1 MITAVVFP
9 GQGAQYVG
17 MGQAFFRENENAQM
31 VLQACSKGADLD
43 LAKLISEGPEEVLTR
58 TEFTQPAILAV
69 SMAIY
74 NTLDITPQY
83 LAGFSLGQYSAL
95 AASGVFS
102 LAQAARLLRLRGR
115 FMQEAASEGK
125 MAAILGLDEETVN
138 TVLASVD
145 DYVVAAN
152 LNCPGQIVISGTE
165 KGVAKAIELAKEKG
179 ARRAVLLNVSGA
191 FHSAL
196 MQAAVDELEREIKKE
211 TLGRMEIPVIGNE
224 SAREISDVKS
234 SLLQQLVSP
243 VRWQET
249 IEYLKG
255 QGVQRFIEVG
265 PGKVLSGLIKKIDK
279 SLEIVNIEEPQ
290 DLEKLR

>member
-17 MGQAFFRENENAQM
+17 MGQAFLRENENAQM

-196 MQAAVDELEREIKKE
+196 MQAAVDKLEREIKKE